1 MPHEAVLAAGTEP
14 VEAAPAR
21 ATRLGIGWEGPL
33 LLLLTVTLL
42 SFGLVSLY
50 SASSVMAQTLGLAD
64 YHFVVR
70 QAAGAAVGLVLLV
83 VAARLDYR
91 FWRRFAWPLL
101 AIAVLLLLVTVIPG
115 TQAIAPVIKGARRW
129 LVIGPVALQPS
140 EIAKLAVLVWTAMLA
155 VKKQDRFSS
164 LSRGLLPFLII
175 WGLIVL
181 LIFLQPNLS
190 TALLIL
196 LLATLVVFAGGARI
210 GHFILLA
217 LVGLPILWRQVESA
231 QYRLRRLAAF
241 LDPSQDPAG
250 ISYQITQSL
259 IALGSGGLFGRG
271 VGRGQQKFGF
281 LPEPHNDFIFSMIG
295 EEWGFIGVAVV
306 VVLFTLFALVGYRVA
321 RQAPDLFGFL
331 LAVAMT
337 NLIAVQAFLHM
348 GVAMALVP
356 TTGVTL
362 PFISYGRS
370 SLLVCLVAVG
380 ILMSIARA
388 GAAGQQAPS
397 ATGPGGWGER
407 LRLGRLRRRA

>member
-1 MPHEAVLAAGTEP
+1 
-14 VEAAPAR
+14 
-21 ATRLGIGWEGPL
+21 
-33 LLLLTVTLL
+33 
-42 SFGLVSLY
+42 
-50 SASSVMAQTLGLAD
+50 
-64 YHFVVR
+64 
-70 QAAGAAVGLVLLV
+70 
-83 VAARLDYR
+83 
-91 FWRRFAWPLL
+91 
-101 AIAVLLLLVTVIPG
+101 
-115 TQAIAPVIKGARRW
+115 
-129 LVIGPVALQPS
+129 
-140 EIAKLAVLVWTAMLA
+140 
-155 VKKQDRFSS
+155 
-164 LSRGLLPFLII
+164 
-175 WGLIVL
+175 
-181 LIFLQPNLS
+181 
-190 TALLIL
+190 
-196 LLATLVVFAGGARI
+196 
-210 GHFILLA
+210 
-217 LVGLPILWRQVESA
+217 A

-380 ILMSIARA
+380 
-388 GAAGQQAPS
+388 
-397 ATGPGGWGER
+397 
-407 LRLGRLRRRA
+407 